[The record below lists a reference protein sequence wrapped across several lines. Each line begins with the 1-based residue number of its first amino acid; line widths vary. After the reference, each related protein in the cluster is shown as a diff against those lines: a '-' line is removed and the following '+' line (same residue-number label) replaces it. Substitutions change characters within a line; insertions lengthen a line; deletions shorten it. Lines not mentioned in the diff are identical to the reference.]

1 MTNTMIDLI
10 SSELDFNE
18 LKNYVSNHISDYA
31 NYIKEEMFI
40 IIYKLTKNKI
50 IVSDIQTEFFN
61 RLDLIKEAMI

>member
-18 LKNYVSNHISDYA
+18 LKNYVSNHISDYV

-50 IVSDIQTEFFN
+50 IVSDIQTEFSN